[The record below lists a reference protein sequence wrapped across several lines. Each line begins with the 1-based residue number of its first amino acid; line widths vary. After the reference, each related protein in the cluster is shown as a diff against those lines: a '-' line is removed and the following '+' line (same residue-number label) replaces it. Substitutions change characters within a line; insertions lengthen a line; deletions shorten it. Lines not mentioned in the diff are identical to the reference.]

1 MQTLDVP
8 CVRGAVL
15 CVWGH
20 LAQLQGLSAMHT
32 GMVLLLG
39 GLTTTVSI
47 VSCRVI
53 SSSLGSPLNA
63 PLLARFGIPSQ
74 FPYSTCV

>member
-1 MQTLDVP
+1 MDVP
-8 CVRGAVL
+8 YVCGAVL
-15 CVWGH
+15 GVRGH
-20 LAQLQGLSAMHT
+20 LSQLQGLSALHT
-32 GMVLLLG
+32 GMALLLG

-63 PLLARFGIPSQ
+63 PPLTRFGIPSQ